1 MKTAMAAFGTLFLL
15 TTSVAFS
22 QTPAGSTPQSADTA
36 AAPAATAGM
45 NGDPAT
51 ETNLQKMENELAQ
64 GDVARDPAPFTKYL
78 DDDIIALGPGWSD
91 HGKAEVVKEV
101 QSGPCTVTNP
111 ALTSFGYKWISP
123 DVVLVSYKLNQTV
136 TCNGKTTQ
144 SAEHANSLWQRK
156 NGKWLAVFHQSTA
169 DVPDA
174 MDSGK

>member
-1 MKTAMAAFGTLFLL
+1 MKIAIGACCALFLL

-36 AAPAATAGM
+36 AAASATAGM

-64 GDVARDPAPFTKYL
+64 GDVARDSAPFTKYL

-101 QSGPCTVTNP
+101 QSGPCAVTNP
-111 ALTSFGYKWISP
+111 ALTSFAYKWISA

-169 DVPDA
+169 DMP
-174 MDSGK
+174 MSGGS